1 LAQSDGARV
10 VLDAGSADGSDS
22 SLEVI
27 VLPQAVA
34 KPVERLPLPATAVK
48 IAEVREL
55 TVSRESESVAIRV
68 EQRSVVARRDST
80 GGHRSTFSILSRA
93 VSDV

>member
-1 LAQSDGARV
+1 MALAG
-10 VLDAGSADGSDS
+10 GSADGSDA

-27 VLPQAVA
+27 LLSQVVRP
-34 KPVERLPLPATAVK
+34 PLPAVVVTTA
-48 IAEVREL
+48 EEHEP
-55 TVSRESESVAIRV
+55 TVSLASEFAALWV
-68 EQRSVVARRDST
+68 EQRSVAEKMDST